1 MGLGHTAPDRKA
13 SSPST
18 IIKMAEFTF
27 NKDTLFQFVAH
38 AANFIHSTPE
48 LEHMLDLYFQRT
60 REPHSLFESLR
71 NDLSSYVSSGNL
83 HTEMHLIDPLR
94 TVTCDADPT
103 RIYIDGCFDIMHS
116 GHFNAI
122 RQAKMLGRTLVVG
135 VHSDEEIA
143 RNKGTPIMNEAE
155 RIAMVRACKWVDEIV
170 LDAPYSPTIEWLDRN
185 NCMYIAH
192 GDDIAI
198 NSEGRD
204 AYWELKACGRF
215 KVIKRTE
222 GISTTSLVGKLLLM
236 TNDQPAT
243 TVEVPTFASEYA
255 ESQRHFL
262 TTSRR
267 LSEFSN
273 GVKPSADARI
283 VYIDGAFDLF
293 RTS

>member
-1 MGLGHTAPDRKA
+1 
-13 SSPST
+13 
-18 IIKMAEFTF
+18 MAEYSFS
-27 NKDTLFQFVAH
+27 KESLFLFVAH
-38 AANFIHSTPE
+38 ASHYIHSNPE
-48 LEHMLDLYFQRT
+48 LDHMIDLYFQT
-60 REPHSLFESLR
+60 PREPNVLFESLKAELAF
-71 NDLSSYVSSGNL
+71 NVTS
-83 HTEMHLIDPLR
+83 EMHRVDPLR
-94 TVTCDADPT
+94 MIECAADPT

-135 VHSDEEIA
+135 IHNDEEIA
-143 RNKGTPIMNEAE
+143 RNKGTPIMNDSE
-155 RIAMVRACKWVDEIV
+155 RIAMVHACKWVDEVV
-170 LDAPYSPTIEWLDRN
+170 LNAPYSPTIDWINRF

-204 AYWELKACGRF
+204 AYGELKACGRF

-236 TNDQPAT
+236 TNDQPAPS
-243 TVEVPTFASEYA
+243 VEVPTFASEYT

-267 LSEFSN
+267 ISEFSN
-273 GVKPSADARI
+273 GVKPTPEARI

-293 RTS
+293 RKS